1 MRVIFLEDVPGSGR
15 AGDVKEVKNGYAR
28 NFLLPRKL
36 AAPATHDHLQRIEIL
51 RKAADVR
58 RVKEEKDL
66 TALAEHL
73 SEVSITLTAKIAPTG
88 RFYGAI
94 TSSMIADELAR
105 LTERE
110 INRRTINLAEP
121 IHEPGEQQVEVQMAH
136 GITATIQVTAR
147 AEGAEEEEPA
157 AEAEQVEP
165 VAEAEQVEPV
175 AEAEQVE
182 PTAEAE
188 QVEPTAEPSRWSLRR
203 RPSRTS
209 PRRRQRKPR
218 SRASH
223 MYVGERL
230 PPHDEPAEE
239 SVLGSLLIDGDA
251 ILQIPFLKQEDFYR
265 ERNRWAYEACR
276 ALFERSEAINQV
288 TVAHELATK
297 GRLEEM
303 GGAAVLSHLVAGVPT
318 SVHIEHY
325 AHIVNRTATMR
336 NLIEAATDIAA
347 LGYQE
352 DADTDGTLSEAE
364 DLLFKVRA
372 GRETRGFVSIRQVL
386 DKYLEDTASI
396 TGPLERGTAP
406 IQTGYVDLD
415 QLLGGLQRSDL
426 IILAARPSFGK
437 STLALNIARNA
448 AGSGAVV
455 GIFSMEMSREQLVL
469 RMLASEASVDSHRL
483 RLGVHRRDEEQRLLD
498 SVGALSDLEMYID
511 DSPLQTVAE
520 IRSKSRRL
528 HLEQGVDL
536 LIVDYLQLMQG
547 VGRQNNRV
555 QELSDI
561 TRSLKGLARDLN
573 IPLVAISQLSRAT
586 EHRATHRPQ
595 LSDLRDSGSIEQDAD
610 VVAFIYRDDMVY
622 SQDEWERSFPDNK
635 YPKNIAEIIV
645 AKHRNGPLSTLRL
658 FFRDQVSR
666 FENFAAQGAA

>member
-1 MRVIFLEDVPGSGR
+1 
-15 AGDVKEVKNGYAR
+15 
-28 NFLLPRKL
+28 
-36 AAPATHDHLQRIEIL
+36 
-51 RKAADVR
+51 
-58 RVKEEKDL
+58 
-66 TALAEHL
+66 
-73 SEVSITLTAKIAPTG
+73 
-88 RFYGAI
+88 
-94 TSSMIADELAR
+94 
-105 LTERE
+105 
-110 INRRTINLAEP
+110 
-121 IHEPGEQQVEVQMAH
+121 
-136 GITATIQVTAR
+136 
-147 AEGAEEEEPA
+147 
-157 AEAEQVEP
+157 
-165 VAEAEQVEPV
+165 
-175 AEAEQVE
+175 
-182 PTAEAE
+182 
-188 QVEPTAEPSRWSLRR
+188 
-203 RPSRTS
+203 
-209 PRRRQRKPR
+209 
-218 SRASH
+218 

-230 PPHDEPAEE
+230 PPHDELAEE

-265 ERNRWAYEACR
+265 ERNRWAYEACL

-288 TVAHELATK
+288 TVAHELVSR

-325 AHIVNRTATMR
+325 ARIVNRTATMR

-352 DADTDGTLSEAE
+352 DADTDGTLSKAE
-364 DLLFKVRA
+364 DLLFNIRA
-372 GRETRGFVSIRQVL
+372 GRETRGFVSVRQVL
-386 DKYLEDTASI
+386 DKYMEDTASI
-396 TGPLERGTAP
+396 TGLLERGSAP
-406 IQTGYVDLD
+406 VQTGYVDLD
-415 QLLGGLQRSDL
+415 RLLGGLQRSDL

-437 STLALNIARNA
+437 STLALNMARNA

-455 GIFSMEMSREQLVL
+455 GIFSLEMSREQLVL

-483 RLGVHRRDEEQRLLD
+483 RLGVHRRDEEQRLAD
-498 SVGALSDLEMYID
+498 SIGALSDLSMYID
-511 DSPLQTVAE
+511 DSPLQTIAE

-528 HLEQGVDL
+528 HMEQGGVDL

-561 TRSLKGLARDLN
+561 TRSLKGMARDLN
-573 IPLVAISQLSRAT
+573 VPLIALSQLSRAT

-622 SQDEWERSFPDNK
+622 SQDEWERSFPDNN

-645 AKHRNGPLSTLRL
+645 AKHRNGPLSSLRL

-666 FENFAAQGAA
+666 FENLAAQGAA

>member
-1 MRVIFLEDVPGSGR
+1 
-15 AGDVKEVKNGYAR
+15 
-28 NFLLPRKL
+28 
-36 AAPATHDHLQRIEIL
+36 
-51 RKAADVR
+51 
-58 RVKEEKDL
+58 
-66 TALAEHL
+66 
-73 SEVSITLTAKIAPTG
+73 
-88 RFYGAI
+88 
-94 TSSMIADELAR
+94 
-105 LTERE
+105 
-110 INRRTINLAEP
+110 
-121 IHEPGEQQVEVQMAH
+121 
-136 GITATIQVTAR
+136 
-147 AEGAEEEEPA
+147 
-157 AEAEQVEP
+157 
-165 VAEAEQVEPV
+165 
-175 AEAEQVE
+175 
-182 PTAEAE
+182 
-188 QVEPTAEPSRWSLRR
+188 
-203 RPSRTS
+203 
-209 PRRRQRKPR
+209 
-218 SRASH
+218 

-265 ERNRWAYEACR
+265 ERNRWAYEACL

-437 STLALNIARNA
+437 STLALNMARNA
-448 AGSGAVV
+448 AGKGAVV
-455 GIFSMEMSREQLVL
+455 GIFSLEMSREQLAM
-469 RMLASEASVDSHRL
+469 RMLASEASVNSHNL
-483 RLGVHRRDEEQRLLD
+483 RLGVLRRDEEQRLLD